1 MTHPTDIHASSALPR
16 RRTRLAVSE
25 RQLAVARHLVLMGF
39 ALVVLFP
46 FFWIVSAAFK
56 TQIDLLVGK
65 VFFTPHLDGFLD
77 VMFDKTSDFARNFAN
92 SMVIGLISTF
102 LVLIVSTLAAF
113 SLYRLQWPAWVLHS
127 ILGWSVIFHLVPP
140 ITLAGAWFS
149 MFRSVGLDNSYAGI
163 ILAHTTLHL
172 PMALWMMGVFVRDVP
187 KELVEAAQIDGAKV
201 PDILWH
207 VVLPIVRPGLAA
219 TGILTFIFSWNEFPV
234 ALVLSQR
241 QTATVPLGI
250 GKYAQENTIAFT
262 EMAAASTLSIIPAFL
277 LLLFAQRFI
286 VRGLTSGA
294 VK

>member
-1 MTHPTDIHASSALPR
+1 MIGATER
-16 RRTRLAVSE
+16 R
-25 RQLAVARHLVLMGF
+25 VAIGRHIVLIGF
-39 ALVVLFP
+39 ALIVLFP

-56 TQIDLLVGK
+56 TQIDLLMGK
-65 VFFTPHLDGFLD
+65 LFFEPNLQGF
-77 VMFDKTSDFARNFAN
+77 VNVIFDKTSDFGRNFSN
-92 SMVIGLISTF
+92 SMIIGLVSTF
-102 LVLIVSTLAAF
+102 LVLTVATLAAF
-113 SLYRLQWPAWVLHS
+113 SLYRLQWPGWVLHS
-127 ILGWSVIFHLVPP
+127 LLGWSVVFHMVPP
-140 ITLAGAWFS
+140 ITLAGAWYT
-149 MFRSVGLDNSYAGI
+149 MFRAVGLENTYTGI

-187 KELVEAAQIDGAKV
+187 KELVEAAQIDGAKI
-201 PDILWH
+201 PQILWY

-234 ALVLSQR
+234 VLVLSQR

-262 EMAAASTLSIIPAFL
+262 EMAAASTLSILPAFF

>member
-1 MTHPTDIHASSALPR
+1 MTHATDTHTALTAPR
-16 RRTRLAVSE
+16 RRRFTASE
-25 RQLAVARHLVLMGF
+25 RQVSVIRHLVLMSF

-56 TQIDLLVGK
+56 TQIDLLMGK
-65 VFFTPHLDGFLD
+65 VLFTPNLDGFLD
-77 VMFDKTSDFARNFAN
+77 VIFDKTSDFARNFAN

-102 LVLIVSTLAAF
+102 LVLVIATLAAF

-127 ILGWSVIFHLVPP
+127 LLGWSVIFHMVPP
-140 ITLAGAWFS
+140 ITLAGAWFT
-149 MFRSVGLDNSYAGI
+149 MFRSVGLDNSYTGI
-163 ILAHTTLHL
+163 ILAHTTLPL

-201 PDILWH
+201 PQILWH

-234 ALVLSQR
+234 VLVLSQR

-262 EMAAASTLSIIPAFL
+262 EMAAASTLSILPAFL

>member
-1 MTHPTDIHASSALPR
+1 MTHVAGTNATPIAANRQR
-16 RRTRLAVSE
+16 RFAASE
-25 RQLAVARHLVLMGF
+25 RQVNVARHLVLISF
-39 ALVVLFP
+39 ALIVLFP

-56 TQIDLLVGK
+56 TQIDLLMGK
-65 VFFTPHLDGFLD
+65 VLFTPHLDGFLD
-77 VMFDKTSDFARNFAN
+77 VIFDKTSDFARNFGN
-92 SMVIGLISTF
+92 SMVIGLVSTF
-102 LVLIVSTLAAF
+102 LVLVIATLAAF
-113 SLYRLQWPAWVLHS
+113 SLYRLQWPSWVLHS
-127 ILGWSVIFHLVPP
+127 LLGWSVIFHMVPP

-149 MFRSVGLDNSYAGI
+149 MFRSVGLDNSYTGI

-201 PDILWH
+201 PRILWH

-234 ALVLSQR
+234 VLVLSQR

-262 EMAAASTLSIIPAFL
+262 EMAAASTLSILPAFL